1 LADGNVGSVCI
12 GEKWIIVSR
21 SGRCEDYE
29 ETARELTKRG
39 VSIVRIYEHRDGL
52 RIEAR

>member
-1 LADGNVGSVCI
+1 
-12 GEKWIIVSR
+12 VSR

-29 ETARELTKRG
+29 ETAKMLAERG
-39 VSIVRIYEHRDGL
+39 ANVVRIYEHKDGL